1 MFLARRPVLPPWRQ
15 LSSGGGSAGG
25 LLFWPFSPELV
36 TRMAEAAEH
45 YGYDMIGIADTPGN
59 AMDPWV
65 AMTLAAQS
73 VHRPRIALCVSNLA
87 TRHPATSAAA
97 IASIDLIA
105 PGRAVLGIGT
115 GHSSPQ
121 NLGIP
126 VSSAGDLEEGL
137 QFLRVLLTGTPASYR
152 GGTAHLPWVAR
163 PSPVFLAA
171 SGPKALALAGRVADG
186 VFINFGLLSEN
197 IAHSE
202 AAVVTSARESGRSP
216 GDVEVWQIAA
226 LDCHHDA
233 EIARAKIGA
242 ILGFMAGGYIL
253 RSADLAGRGVPEHLQ
268 PAIRELRRRYSTRPA
283 RPMPRSSRNWGCL
296 TICPNGLRYSEHL
309 KIAVSSCSEPKKVVS
324 NKLCLR

>member
-1 MFLARRPVLPPWRQ
+1 MRNGFGVAMVVINVGWLLNPRGLCFWRAGRFCRRGASYRAE
-15 LSSGGGSAGG
+15 AGVQVG
-25 LLFWPFSPELV
+25 FFFWPFSPELV

-137 QFLRVLLTGTPASYR
+137 QFF
-152 GGTAHLPWVAR
+152 AR
-163 PSPVFLAA
+163 SSDRDPGIL
-171 SGPKALALAGRVADG
+171 
-186 VFINFGLLSEN
+186 
-197 IAHSE
+197 
-202 AAVVTSARESGRSP
+202 SGRHGP
-216 GDVEVWQIAA
+216 PA
-226 LDCHHDA
+226 LGRPAVTRIPRRFRA
-233 EIARAKIGA
+233 EGARAC
-242 ILGFMAGGYIL
+242 
-253 RSADLAGRGVPEHLQ
+253 RPRC
-268 PAIRELRRRYSTRPA
+268 RRRLHQFRLAERKYWALRGSGRNQC
-283 RPMPRSSRNWGCL
+283 PRVR
-296 TICPNGLRYSEHL
+296 T
-309 KIAVSSCSEPKKVVS
+309 
-324 NKLCLR
+324 